1 MLFRATLAALML
13 PIPCKAQETP
23 RPRARELGIEVGV
36 FAPGPNNA
44 ITDVAGVLVGHA
56 TIISGDDIRTGVTA
70 IRPHGGNV
78 YRDRVPAAIHVGNGF
93 GKLLGVTQVRE
104 LGELETPILLTC
116 TLCVWRAADA
126 MVEWALAMEG
136 MQGVRSI
143 NPVVGETN
151 DGGLNDIRSRPV
163 TAAQVRT
170 ALDGASSGP
179 VEEGAV
185 GAGTGTSAFGWKG
198 GIGTTSRALPESLGG
213 YTVGVLV
220 QSNFGGILQIAGAPV
235 GRELGRYSFRNQ
247 VGAGPGAREP
257 GGGVG
262 ETGPWARE
270 PGGERRK
277 PGGQA
282 GAGASRIE
290 ERPGESQGSI
300 MIVVATDAP
309 LSERNL
315 ERVGRRAIMGLSRTG
330 SFASNGSGD
339 YVIAFS
345 TAEGVRRRP
354 GDDVRSVEDLSN
366 DRMSAIFQ
374 ATVEA
379 TEEAVYNSMFKAVTV
394 SSRWGTREAL
404 PIEATMEVLRRYGAV
419 R

>member
-1 MLFRATLAALML
+1 MPSRAMLAALML
-13 PIPCKAQETP
+13 PLAAEAQEPP
-23 RPRARELGIEVGV
+23 RPRARDLGIEVGV
-36 FAPGPNNA
+36 FAPGAYNA
-44 ITDVAGVLVGHA
+44 ITDVAGVLVGH
-56 TIISGDDIRTGVTA
+56 TTVISGEDIRTGVTA
-70 IRPHGGNV
+70 IRPHGGNL

-116 TLCVWRAADA
+116 TLCVWKAADA
-126 MVEWALAMEG
+126 MVEWALGMEG
-136 MQGVRSI
+136 MDGVRSI

-151 DGGLNDIRSRPV
+151 DGGLNDIRRRPI
-163 TAAQVRT
+163 TEAQVRA
-170 ALDGASSGP
+170 ALDGAASGP

-198 GIGTTSRALPESLGG
+198 GIGTSSRVLPESLGG
-213 YTVGVLV
+213 YAVGVLV

-247 VGAGPGAREP
+247 VGAGREAREP
-257 GGGVG
+257 G
-262 ETGPWARE
+262 RE
-270 PGGERRK
+270 APGLDALQ
-277 PGGQA
+277 P
-282 GAGASRIE
+282 E
-290 ERPGESQGSI
+290 ERAGESQGSI

-339 YVIAFS
+339 YVITFS
-345 TAEGVRRRP
+345 TAQGVRRGP
-354 GDDVRSVEDLSN
+354 GDDVRSLEDLSN

-374 ATVEA
+374 ATLEA

-404 PIEATMEVLRRYGAV
+404 PIEATVEILRRHGV
-419 R
+419 IR

>member
-1 MLFRATLAALML
+1 MPVLIFLAALLL
-13 PIPCKAQETP
+13 PAAVQAQDAP
-23 RPRARELGIEVGV
+23 RPRARDLGIEVGV
-36 FAPGPNNA
+36 FTPGAHNA

-56 TIISGDDIRTGVTA
+56 TVIAGDDIRTGVTA
-70 IRPHGGNV
+70 IRPHGGNL
-78 YRDRVPAAIHVGNGF
+78 YRDRVPSAIHVGNGF

-116 TLCVWRAADA
+116 TLCVWKAADA
-126 MVEWALAMEG
+126 MVEWALGMEG
-136 MQGVRSI
+136 MDGVRSI

-163 TAAQVRT
+163 TAAQVRA
-170 ALDGASSGP
+170 ALEGAASGP
-179 VEEGAV
+179 VEEGSV

-198 GIGTTSRALPESLGG
+198 GIGTSSRVLPEPLGG
-213 YTVGVLV
+213 YAVGVLV

-247 VGAGPGAREP
+247 VGGREVREP
-257 GGGVG
+257 EGAARDPDQGGSSSGLQV
-262 ETGPWARE
+262 
-270 PGGERRK
+270 
-277 PGGQA
+277 
-282 GAGASRIE
+282 E

-339 YVIAFS
+339 YVITFS
-345 TAEGVRRRP
+345 TAEAVRRRP
-354 GDDVRSVEDLSN
+354 GDGERSVTDLSN

-394 SSRWGTREAL
+394 SSRWGSREAL
-404 PIEATMEVLRRYGAV
+404 PIEATVDVLRRYGVV

>member
-1 MLFRATLAALML
+1 MPVRALLAALML
-13 PIPCKAQETP
+13 PVAADAQEPP
-23 RPRARELGIEVGV
+23 RPRARDLGIEVGV
-36 FAPGPNNA
+36 FAPGAHNA

-56 TIISGDDIRTGVTA
+56 TVVSGDDVRTGVTA
-70 IRPHGGNV
+70 IRPHAGNL

-116 TLCVWRAADA
+116 TLCVWKAADA
-126 MVEWALAMEG
+126 MVEWALGMEG
-136 MQGVRSI
+136 MDGIRSI

-151 DGGLNDIRSRPV
+151 DGGLNDIRRRPITPAHV
-163 TAAQVRT
+163 RSALEGAA
-170 ALDGASSGP
+170 SGP

-198 GIGTTSRALPESLGG
+198 GIGTSSRILPESLGG
-213 YTVGVLV
+213 HAVGVLV

-247 VGAGPGAREP
+247 VE
-257 GGGVG
+257 
-262 ETGPWARE
+262 
-270 PGGERRK
+270 ERR
-277 PGGQA
+277 
-282 GAGASRIE
+282 
-290 ERPGESQGSI
+290 GESQGSI

-354 GDDVRSVEDLSN
+354 GEDVRSVLDLSN

-374 ATVEA
+374 ATLEA
-379 TEEAVYNSMFKAVTV
+379 TEEAIYNSMFKAVTV
-394 SSRWGTREAL
+394 ESRWGTREAL
-404 PIEATMEVLRRYGAV
+404 PIEATVEVLRRHGV
-419 R
+419 IR